1 MRQPSEKLAR
11 LTQQAVA
18 AHQAGDAGRAERLF
32 REAARLKPPQPPA
45 AYNLGV
51 FLRQVGKPREAA
63 TWLVKAVQAD
73 PNNSVAQIELGLAR
87 LDEDAPTEALSVL
100 AAALARAPDDPDAV
114 RGTAVAAFRLGQ
126 WQQACEAY
134 GRLDMLGHLGEAD
147 GLAFV
152 RALLEVRNP
161 DMAEK
166 LARRLGAAEPDLAPE
181 LLKAVTRRSCGV
193 VSLDEAALARR
204 WGLRSIG

>member
-1 MRQPSEKLAR
+1 MRQPNEKLAR
-11 LTQQAVA
+11 LTQQALT
-18 AHQAGDAGRAERLF
+18 AHQAGEAGRAERLF
-32 REAARLKPPQPPA
+32 REAARLKPMQPRA

-51 FLRQVGKPREAA
+51 FLRQTGRSREAA
-63 TWLVKAVQAD
+63 TWLAKAVQAD
-73 PNNSVAQIELGLAR
+73 PGNSDAQTELGLAR
-87 LDEDAPTEALSVL
+87 LDEDAPVEALSAL
-100 AAALARAPDDPDAV
+100 EAALALVPDDPDTV
-114 RGTAVAAFRLGQ
+114 RGMALAAFRLGR

-152 RALLEVRNP
+152 RALLETRDP

-181 LLKAVTRRSCGV
+181 LLKAVTRRSCGGL
-193 VSLDEAALARR
+193 SLDEATLARR
-204 WGLRSIG
+204 WGLRPVG